1 MVVAQTG
8 MLTETERDKEVVN
21 HALIEENSAAEVFG
35 LSEVY
40 KEIAKSSVVMNET
53 EDTTIMTKQKYEAL
67 SDEEKMKWIEIDLED
82 VYGSMKKFQMRMEE
96 LGIRFD
102 TIGEY
107 TDEYMRLCDVAKKQS
122 GYRKEYCHERDERG
136 R

>member
-1 MVVAQTG
+1 
-8 MLTETERDKEVVN
+8 
-21 HALIEENSAAEVFG
+21 
-35 LSEVY
+35 
-40 KEIAKSSVVMNET
+40 
-53 EDTTIMTKQKYEAL
+53 
-67 SDEEKMKWIEIDLED
+67 MKWIEIDLED

-122 GYRKEYCHERDERG
+122 GYRKEYYHERGERG

>member
-1 MVVAQTG
+1 MY
-8 MLTETERDKEVVN
+8 N
-21 HALIEENSAAEVFG
+21 
-35 LSEVY
+35 
-40 KEIAKSSVVMNET
+40 EIAKPSVVMNET

-67 SDEEKMKWIEIDLED
+67 SDEEKMKWIEIDLQD
-82 VYGSMKKFQMRMEE
+82 VYVSMKKFQLRMEE

-122 GYRKEYCHERDERG
+122 GYRKEYYHERGGRG